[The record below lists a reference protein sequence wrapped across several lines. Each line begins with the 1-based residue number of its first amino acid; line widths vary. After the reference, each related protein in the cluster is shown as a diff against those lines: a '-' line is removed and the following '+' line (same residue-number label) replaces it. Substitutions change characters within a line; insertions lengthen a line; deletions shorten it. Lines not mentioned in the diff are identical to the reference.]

1 MHSNT
6 YINYNNL
13 SFILAM
19 KISHIEHLGIAVQ
32 SICVGKTSL
41 LVRYTEDKFEN
52 TVQTI
57 GVDVKNKYVMYENK
71 KIQLELWDTAGQE
84 RFKGIAQNYFR
95 AANGVI
101 LVFDITNKESFNK
114 LKFWINEG
122 KTNIGQDTELII
134 AENKVDLEESR
145 AVTKE
150 AIKEFGKKTN
160 LDILPTSAKTGEGV
174 NEIILML
181 VKKLFSNKKI
191 GIVKADDTS
200 SGIVTVKR
208 EKTKKE
214 KKGCNC

>member
-1 MHSNT
+1 MSK
-6 YINYNNL
+6 NL
-13 SFILAM
+13 DLQYKILV
-19 KISHIEHLGIAVQ
+19 LGE
-32 SICVGKTSL
+32 SSVGKTSL

-57 GVDVKNKYVMYENK
+57 GVDVKNKYVIYENK

-134 AENKVDLEESR
+134 AENKIDLEDSR

-160 LDILPTSAKTGEGV
+160 LDIMPTSAKTEEGV
-174 NEIILML
+174 NEIIQML

-191 GIVKADDTS
+191 GIVKADDIS

>member
-1 MHSNT
+1 MSK
-6 YINYNNL
+6 NL
-13 SFILAM
+13 DLQYKILV
-19 KISHIEHLGIAVQ
+19 LGE
-32 SICVGKTSL
+32 SSVGKTSL

-57 GVDVKNKYVMYENK
+57 GVDVKNKYVIYENK

-134 AENKVDLEESR
+134 AENKIDLEESR
-145 AVTKE
+145 TVTKE

-160 LDILPTSAKTGEGV
+160 LDIMPTSAKTGEGV
-174 NEIILML
+174 NEIIQML

-191 GIVKADDTS
+191 GIVKADDIS

>member
-1 MHSNT
+1 MSK
-6 YINYNNL
+6 NL
-13 SFILAM
+13 DLQYKILV
-19 KISHIEHLGIAVQ
+19 LGE
-32 SICVGKTSL
+32 SSVGKTSL

-134 AENKVDLEESR
+134 AENKIDLEESR

>member
-1 MHSNT
+1 MSK
-6 YINYNNL
+6 NL
-13 SFILAM
+13 DLQYKILV
-19 KISHIEHLGIAVQ
+19 LGE
-32 SICVGKTSL
+32 SSVGKTSL

-57 GVDVKNKYVMYENK
+57 GVDVKNKYVIYENK

-134 AENKVDLEESR
+134 AENKIDLEDSR

-160 LDILPTSAKTGEGV
+160 LDIMPTSAKTGEGV
-174 NEIILML
+174 NEIIQML

-191 GIVKADDTS
+191 GIVKADDIS

>member
-1 MHSNT
+1 MNMSK
-6 YINYNNL
+6 NL
-13 SFILAM
+13 DLQYKILV
-19 KISHIEHLGIAVQ
+19 LGE
-32 SICVGKTSL
+32 SSVGKTSL

>member
-1 MHSNT
+1 MSK
-6 YINYNNL
+6 NL
-13 SFILAM
+13 DLQYKILV
-19 KISHIEHLGIAVQ
+19 LGE
-32 SICVGKTSL
+32 SSVGKTSL

-57 GVDVKNKYVMYENK
+57 GVDVKNKYVIYENK

-134 AENKVDLEESR
+134 AENKIDLEESR

-160 LDILPTSAKTGEGV
+160 LDIMPTSAKTGEGV
-174 NEIILML
+174 NEIIQML

-191 GIVKADDTS
+191 GIVKADDIS

>member
-1 MHSNT
+1 MSK
-6 YINYNNL
+6 NL
-13 SFILAM
+13 DLQYKILV
-19 KISHIEHLGIAVQ
+19 LGE
-32 SICVGKTSL
+32 SSVGKTSL

-134 AENKVDLEESR
+134 AENKIDLEESR
-145 AVTKE
+145 TVTKE

>member
-1 MHSNT
+1 MSK
-6 YINYNNL
+6 NL
-13 SFILAM
+13 DLQYKILV
-19 KISHIEHLGIAVQ
+19 LGE
-32 SICVGKTSL
+32 SSVGKTSL

>member
-1 MHSNT
+1 MSK
-6 YINYNNL
+6 NL
-13 SFILAM
+13 DLQYKILV
-19 KISHIEHLGIAVQ
+19 LGE
-32 SICVGKTSL
+32 SSVGKTSL

-57 GVDVKNKYVMYENK
+57 GVDVKNKYVIYENK

>member
-1 MHSNT
+1 MSK
-6 YINYNNL
+6 NL
-13 SFILAM
+13 DLQYKILV
-19 KISHIEHLGIAVQ
+19 LGE
-32 SICVGKTSL
+32 SSVGKTSL

-122 KTNIGQDTELII
+122 KTNIGQDTELIL

-150 AIKEFGKKTN
+150 AIKEFGKKT
-160 LDILPTSAKTGEGV
+160 K
-174 NEIILML
+174 
-181 VKKLFSNKKI
+181 
-191 GIVKADDTS
+191 
-200 SGIVTVKR
+200 
-208 EKTKKE
+208 
-214 KKGCNC
+214 